1 MCDAITPTGSIHDS
15 PVATRRAARS
25 RLRPILMTTLTT
37 ILGMVPLATSQ
48 GVGAEMWRPLGIAV
62 IGGLTIS
69 TIMTLVYTPVMYC
82 IFGSNG
88 IKRNRKKLKAKRE
101 LEQYWKEHKSE
112 EMLINA
118 KK

>member
-1 MCDAITPTGSIHDS
+1 
-15 PVATRRAARS
+15 
-25 RLRPILMTTLTT
+25 MTTLTT

-48 GVGAEMWRPLGIAV
+48 GVGSEMWRPLGVAV

-88 IKRNRKKLKAKRE
+88 IKRNRKKHKEQRE
-101 LEQYWKEHKSE
+101 LEQYWNEHKSE

>member
-1 MCDAITPTGSIHDS
+1 
-15 PVATRRAARS
+15 
-25 RLRPILMTTLTT
+25 
-37 ILGMVPLATSQ
+37 
-48 GVGAEMWRPLGIAV
+48 
-62 IGGLTIS
+62 
-69 TIMTLVYTPVMYC
+69 MYC